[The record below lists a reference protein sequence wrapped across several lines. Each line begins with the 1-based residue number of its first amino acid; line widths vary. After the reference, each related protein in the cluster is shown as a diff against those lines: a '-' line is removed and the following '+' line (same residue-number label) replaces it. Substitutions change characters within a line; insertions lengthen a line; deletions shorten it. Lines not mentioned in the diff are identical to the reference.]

1 MKGVLT
7 YDMEKVAVSRPFT
20 GEEYLESI
28 RNQSRE
34 VWIYGERVKDVTTHP
49 AFRNSARMVARMY
62 DALHDKEQA
71 KVLTTETDT
80 GNGGFTHHFYKIPRS
95 VDELVASR
103 DAIAAW
109 QRISYGWMGR
119 SPDYKASFQVT
130 LGANPDYWG
139 EYNDNAVRLYKE
151 IQEKCLF
158 LNHTGINPPVD
169 RHLPPDE
176 VSDVFLHVEKE
187 TDKGLIVSGA
197 KMVATGSAISH
208 SNFVFQYGP
217 LPIKAKKEYAIFAIV
232 PMDNPGIKL
241 ICRPSYSMMAEVM
254 GTPFDYPLSSRMD
267 ENDAVLIFDKA
278 LIPWENV
285 LLYGDIEKSN
295 NFIQRSAWVQRF
307 TFHGC
312 TRLAVKLDFI
322 AGLLLKAVEATGAKD
337 FRGVQAQVGEVIAW
351 RNLFWALTDAMARNP
366 DPWHDDIVLPNMEYA
381 AAYRVFATVAYPRVK
396 EIIEQTVAGGL
407 IYVNSSAID
416 FQTPELRPY
425 LDKFY
430 RGSNGYVAID
440 KMKLMKLLWD
450 CIGTEFGAR
459 HELYERNYAGNHE
472 NIRMETLFHAM
483 SSGRAEQMKGFAE
496 QCMEEYDLDGWTVP
510 DLINPDD
517 VNVLKKC

>member
-187 TDKGLIVSGA
+187 TDKGLIVSG
-197 KMVATGSAISH
+197 
-208 SNFVFQYGP
+208 
-217 LPIKAKKEYAIFAIV
+217 
-232 PMDNPGIKL
+232 
-241 ICRPSYSMMAEVM
+241 
-254 GTPFDYPLSSRMD
+254 
-267 ENDAVLIFDKA
+267 
-278 LIPWENV
+278 
-285 LLYGDIEKSN
+285 
-295 NFIQRSAWVQRF
+295 
-307 TFHGC
+307 
-312 TRLAVKLDFI
+312 
-322 AGLLLKAVEATGAKD
+322 
-337 FRGVQAQVGEVIAW
+337 
-351 RNLFWALTDAMARNP
+351 
-366 DPWHDDIVLPNMEYA
+366 
-381 AAYRVFATVAYPRVK
+381 
-396 EIIEQTVAGGL
+396 
-407 IYVNSSAID
+407 
-416 FQTPELRPY
+416 
-425 LDKFY
+425 
-430 RGSNGYVAID
+430 
-440 KMKLMKLLWD
+440 
-450 CIGTEFGAR
+450 
-459 HELYERNYAGNHE
+459 
-472 NIRMETLFHAM
+472 
-483 SSGRAEQMKGFAE
+483 
-496 QCMEEYDLDGWTVP
+496 
-510 DLINPDD
+510 
-517 VNVLKKC
+517 